1 MECRLKQNSIREWL
15 TASVVWL
22 SRIGHCRGFGIQ
34 SPGDYWFVRY
44 VINEHWP
51 YYQYNTLG
59 KGDDWLTQKV
69 GRLLFRIAN
78 WRQPS
83 VIDSSA
89 YQEYLQ
95 AGCRNALLVGG
106 ENEGRKEEE
115 MESDDMVVMS
125 LEGDYYRRLTHI
137 YNKVNSDT
145 VLIVAD
151 IRRAKDLWREIVADE
166 RSIITFDLYY
176 CGIVM
181 FDKKRHKQ
189 NYIINF

>member
-1 MECRLKQNSIREWL
+1 MEYRLKQNSIREWL

-22 SRIGHCRGFGIQ
+22 SRIGHCRGFGVQ

>member
-1 MECRLKQNSIREWL
+1 MEYRLKQNSIREWL
-15 TASVVWL
+15 TVSVVWL
-22 SRIGHCRGFGIQ
+22 SRIGHCRGFGVQ